1 MLIVVA
7 DSNEKN
13 CVRSVW
19 SVPKNKTLA
28 EAQAQIRDI
37 YENPWDFNDGDDNP
51 QPEEILE
58 RLGYHLKDYVG
69 IDLSQDDVEDDE

>member
-37 YENPWDFNDGDDNP
+37 YENPWDFNDGD
-51 QPEEILE
+51 
-58 RLGYHLKDYVG
+58 
-69 IDLSQDDVEDDE
+69 VEDDE